1 MLGSGS
7 IIWTYF
13 SDVRFWPTALNDISL
28 NNLFKPG
35 HNHSHY
41 QFSIQVIF
49 NSIIW
54 NGDFPSD
61 HERISWTNVHTQFL
75 KMNFIAWSGAPI
87 LQYIWEM
94 LSWFRIITIEGMFI
108 VETLSSWS
116 TLVIHNKFCYD
127 RFYFEIRSRKCR
139 HKL

>member
-1 MLGSGS
+1 M
-7 IIWTYF
+7 
-13 SDVRFWPTALNDISL
+13 NDISL

-49 NSIIW
+49 NSIIR

-75 KMNFIAWSGAPI
+75 KMNFIVWSGTPI
-87 LQYIWEM
+87 QYSLYCIGYTAVHMRKNM
-94 LSWFRIITIEGMFI
+94 LMKFRVITIEGMFI

-127 RFYFEIRSRKCR
+127 RFYFEIRSRKFR
-139 HKL
+139 HRINFSSD